1 VAKRED
7 RDQTAA
13 PPASIDQVRWTVVAT
28 AIAFIATLLGCLET
42 FTRTKS
48 WWLFLA
54 SVALLLCVCLL
65 LRRWPVARTPA
76 AGGIAGLAVAST
88 LTAVSAILAILG

>member
-1 VAKRED
+1 VL
-7 RDQTAA
+7 
-13 PPASIDQVRWTVVAT
+13 WTVVAA

-42 FTRTKS
+42 FTRTES

-65 LRRWPVARTPA
+65 LRRWPIARTPV
-76 AGGIAGLAVAST
+76 AGGVAGLAVAST
-88 LTAVSAILAILG
+88 LAAVSAVLAVLG